1 MSSQDSETPR
11 EHGLSVRLRS
21 KTRHCRDDFQL
32 SYPNFEGYCAIVLE
46 TTRPIVLFCRGLS
59 EQGHL
64 DVANALG
71 TGLLELV
78 DQAAQT
84 VVTFPRVELPAVRQ
98 RDIVPSRYSYAT
110 LNLDLDSSAQ
120 VWKYMLEAGKTYV
133 LRLGPA
139 AFDENVLWCRYR
151 DSDDA
156 ADSPVQKLPL
166 RPQQNMTVKFTV
178 YDEPPPPTFTA
189 VFSVEPTVCRVP
201 PSDGSD
207 HFIDSNPLAYAFK
220 FVVDITSNAPAP
232 ITVCIQQ
239 NVFGSTLPF
248 GGLSCLG
255 DFAHCVDAESG
266 EEVDFA
272 FGCMCF
278 DSDPWPEWPDDKDFV
293 EIPPAGG
300 AAVRFVQR
308 LGEEDQRYTL
318 ECGRR
323 YRAQLGSEAKEGF
336 WQWTYGTKEQVLRGT
351 VEERKA
357 RWDEANPRDHRPIR
371 VQQANEPVEF
381 DVLD

>member
-1 MSSQDSETPR
+1 MSSQDSATPR
-11 EHGLSVRLRS
+11 EHGLSLRLRS
-21 KTRHCRDDFQL
+21 HPQRCRDDFQL
-32 SYPNFEGYCAIVLE
+32 SYPNFEGYCAMVLE
-46 TTRPIVLFCRGLS
+46 TTRPIVLFCRGLN

-71 TGLLELV
+71 TGLLQLV

-98 RDIVPSRYSYAT
+98 RDIVSSRCSYAT

-120 VWKYMLEAGKTYV
+120 VWKDMLEAGKTYV

-139 AFDENVLWCRYR
+139 ASDENVLRCRYR

-156 ADSPVQKLPL
+156 ADSPVQNLPL
-166 RPQQNMTVKFTV
+166 RPQRNMTVKFTV
-178 YDEPPPPTFTA
+178 YDDPPPPTFTA
-189 VFSVEPTVCRVP
+189 AFSVEPTVCRVP
-201 PSDGSD
+201 PPDSDD
-207 HFIDSNPLAYAFK
+207 HINDKYPPLYTFK
-220 FVVDITSNAPAP
+220 FVVHITSNAPVP

-248 GGLSCLG
+248 GGLNFIG
-255 DFAHCVDAESG
+255 DFAHCVDVDSG
-266 EEVDFA
+266 EEADFA
-272 FGCMCF
+272 FSCQCF
-278 DSDPWPEWPDDKDFV
+278 DSNPWPEWPDDNDFV

-300 AAVRFVQR
+300 AAVRFVQE
-308 LGEEDQRYTL
+308 LGEEDLRYSL
-318 ECGRR
+318 EPGRQ
-323 YRAQLGSEAKEGF
+323 YRVQLASVAKEGF

-357 RWDEANPRDHRPIR
+357 RWDEANLRDHRPIR
-371 VQQANEPVEF
+371 VQQVNEPVEF
-381 DVLD
+381 GVLD